1 MIQTKPGIAEGEHV
15 LHSVYLILADS
26 DANDESAKAINL
38 LDNKLHV
45 ETTAL
50 NIEFQLSI

>member
-1 MIQTKPGIAEGEHV
+1 VLEAGYLIQTKPGIAKGEHV
-15 LHSVYLILADS
+15 LHSVYLVLTDS
-26 DANDESAKAINL
+26 DVNDAASKAINL

-50 NIEFQLSI
+50 Q